1 MIDGLEAPNQSHN
14 TSPVSVEPQNRKTKV
29 VECLL
34 KTKAFVI
41 KKVANRQDD
50 PALRAGPV
58 TWSKFG
64 GCQEAWQECKRRA
77 GWIWR
82 VGWSCVLWVCQTP
95 MEFEAVLGWTQY
107 SFIFGVS
114 NSHVIVPEMGDDLT
128 IACRLLVSSF
138 DYESDR
144 VDICSMDGKWFQSFQ
159 LDKT

>member
-14 TSPVSVEPQNRKTKV
+14 TCPVSVEPQNRKTKV

-50 PALRAGPV
+50 PALRAGQV

-77 GWIWR
+77 GWI
-82 VGWSCVLWVCQTP
+82 
-95 MEFEAVLGWTQY
+95 
-107 SFIFGVS
+107 
-114 NSHVIVPEMGDDLT
+114 
-128 IACRLLVSSF
+128 
-138 DYESDR
+138 
-144 VDICSMDGKWFQSFQ
+144 
-159 LDKT
+159 